1 MPLPKIN
8 TPTYE
13 LTLPSNRKN
22 VIYRPFLVREQKILV
37 LALESEDQKQIT
49 DAIIQ
54 IIGDC
59 LITKNIDVTKLPTFD
74 IEYLFLNVRSKSV
87 GETVEVNVTCPDDG
101 KTKVETSINIDDIKV
116 VKDKNHKF
124 IIQLDD
130 KYSMKLK
137 YPTLDQFVEN
147 NFDFEMAEP
156 KESVSAAMSMLSTC
170 IDMIYDQ
177 EESWDASES
186 TKEELDEFIDQL
198 NSKQFQEVEQFFRT
212 MPKLSHKLKVKN
224 PQTGVESEVVLEG
237 LVSFFSQVWPT

>member
-13 LTLPSNRKN
+13 LTLPSNRKK
-22 VIYRPFLVREQKILV
+22 VKYRPFLVREEKILV

-59 LITKNIDVTKLPTFD
+59 LITKNVDVTKLPTFD

-116 VKDKNHKF
+116 VKDKNHKL
-124 IIQLDD
+124 IVQLDD

-137 YPTLDQFVEN
+137 YPSLDQFIEN
-147 NFDFEMAEP
+147 NFDFEMAAP
-156 KESVSAAMSMLSTC
+156 NESVSAAMSMLSSC
-170 IDMIYDQ
+170 IDMIYDE

-198 NSKQFQEVEQFFRT
+198 NTKQFQEVEEFFRT
-212 MPKLSHKLKVKN
+212 MPKLSHKLKVTN

-237 LVSFFSQVWPT
+237 LASFFS

>member
-13 LTLPSNRKN
+13 LTLPSNRKK
-22 VIYRPFLVREQKILV
+22 VRYRPFLVREEKILV

-87 GETVEVNVTCPDDG
+87 GESVEVNITCPDDG

-116 VKDKNHKF
+116 VKSKDHKL
-124 IIQLDD
+124 IVKLDD

-137 YPTLDQFVEN
+137 YPSLDQFVEN

-156 KESVSAAMSMLSTC
+156 NESVSAAMSMLSSC
-170 IDMIYDQ
+170 IDIIYDE

-198 NSKQFQEVEQFFRT
+198 NTKQFQEVEEFFRT
-212 MPKLSHKLKVKN
+212 MPKLSHKLKVTN

-237 LVSFFSQVWPT
+237 LASFFS

>member
-13 LTLPSNRKN
+13 LTLPSNRKK
-22 VIYRPFLVREQKILV
+22 VRYRPFLVREEKILV

-87 GETVEVNVTCPDDG
+87 GESVEVNITCPDDG

-116 VKDKNHKF
+116 VKSKDHKL
-124 IIQLDD
+124 IVQLDE

-137 YPTLDQFVEN
+137 YPSLDQFIEN

-156 KESVSAAMSMLSTC
+156 NESVSAAMSMLSSC
-170 IDMIYDQ
+170 IDIIYDQ

-198 NSKQFQEVEQFFRT
+198 NTKQFQEVEEFFRT
-212 MPKLSHKLKVKN
+212 MPKLSHTLKVTN

-237 LVSFFSQVWPT
+237 LASFFS

>member
-13 LTLPSNRKN
+13 LTLPSNKKK
-22 VIYRPFLVREQKILV
+22 VKYRPFLVREEKILV

-116 VKDKNHKF
+116 VKDKNHKL
-124 IIQLDD
+124 IVQLDD

-137 YPTLDQFVEN
+137 YPTLDQFIEN
-147 NFDFEMAEP
+147 NFDFEMAEA

-170 IDMIYDQ
+170 IDMIYDDQ
-177 EESWDASES
+177 ESWDASES
-186 TKEELDEFIDQL
+186 TKEELDAFIDQM
-198 NSKQFQEVEQFFRT
+198 NTKQFQEVEQFFKT
-212 MPKLSHKLKVKN
+212 MPKLSHTLKVKN
-224 PQTGVESEVVLEG
+224 PQTDVESEVVLEG
-237 LVSFFSQVWPT
+237 LASFFS

>member
-13 LTLPSNRKN
+13 LTLPSNKKK
-22 VIYRPFLVREQKILV
+22 VKYRPFLVREEKILV

-116 VKDKNHKF
+116 IKDKNHKL
-124 IIQLDD
+124 IVQLDD

-137 YPTLDQFVEN
+137 YPTLDQFIEN
-147 NFDFEMAEP
+147 NFDFEMAEA
-156 KESVSAAMSMLSTC
+156 KESVSVAMSMLSTC
-170 IDMIYDQ
+170 IDMIYDDQ
-177 EESWDASES
+177 ESWDASES
-186 TKEELDEFIDQL
+186 TKEELDEFIDQM
-198 NSKQFQEVEQFFRT
+198 NTKQFQEVEQFFKT
-212 MPKLSHKLKVKN
+212 MPKLSHTLKVKN
-224 PQTGVESEVVLEG
+224 PQTDVESEVVLEG
-237 LVSFFSQVWPT
+237 LASFFS

>member
-13 LTLPSNRKN
+13 LTLPSNRKK
-22 VIYRPFLVREQKILV
+22 VRYRPFLVREEKILV

-59 LITKNIDVTKLPTFD
+59 LITKNVDVTKLPTFD

-87 GETVEVNVTCPDDG
+87 GESVEVNITCPDDG

-116 VKDKNHKF
+116 VKSKDHKL
-124 IIQLDD
+124 IVKLDE

-137 YPTLDQFVEN
+137 YPSLDQFIEN

-156 KESVSAAMSMLSTC
+156 NESVSAAMSMLSSC
-170 IDMIYDQ
+170 IDMIYDE

-186 TKEELDEFIDQL
+186 TKDELDEFIDQL
-198 NSKQFQEVEQFFRT
+198 NTKQFQEVEEFFRT
-212 MPKLSHKLKVKN
+212 MPKLSHTLKVTN
-224 PQTGVESEVVLEG
+224 PKTGVESEVVLEG
-237 LVSFFSQVWPT
+237 LASFFS

>member
-13 LTLPSNRKN
+13 LTLPSNRKK
-22 VIYRPFLVREQKILV
+22 VKYRPFLVREEKILV

-49 DAIIQ
+49 DAIVQ

-59 LITKNIDVTKLPTFD
+59 LITKNVDVTKLPTFD

-116 VKDKNHKF
+116 VKDKNHKL
-124 IIQLDD
+124 IVQLDD

-137 YPTLDQFVEN
+137 YPSLDQFIEN
-147 NFDFEMAEP
+147 NFDFEMAAP
-156 KESVSAAMSMLSTC
+156 NESVSAAMSMLSSC
-170 IDMIYDQ
+170 IDMIYDE

-198 NSKQFQEVEQFFRT
+198 NTKQFQQVEEFFRT
-212 MPKLSHKLKVKN
+212 MPKLSHKLKVTN

-237 LVSFFSQVWPT
+237 LASFFS

>member
-13 LTLPSNRKN
+13 LTLPSNKKKIR
-22 VIYRPFLVREQKILV
+22 YRPFLVREEKILV
-37 LALESEDQKQIT
+37 LAMESNDQKQIT

-87 GETVEVNVTCPDDG
+87 GETVEVNITCPDDG
-101 KTKVETSINIDDIKV
+101 KTTVETSINIDDIKV
-116 VKDKNHKF
+116 VKNKDHKL

-177 EESWDASES
+177 EESWDATES

-198 NSKQFQEVEQFFRT
+198 NTKQFQEVEQFFRT
-212 MPKLSHKLKVKN
+212 MPKLTHKLKVKN

-237 LVSFFSQVWPT
+237 LASFFS

>member
-13 LTLPSNRKN
+13 LTLPSNRKK
-22 VIYRPFLVREQKILV
+22 VRYRPFLVREEKILV

-59 LITKNIDVTKLPTFD
+59 LITKNVDVTKLPTFD

-87 GETVEVNVTCPDDG
+87 GESVEVNITCPDDG

-116 VKDKNHKF
+116 VKNKDHKL
-124 IIQLDD
+124 IVKLDE

-137 YPTLDQFVEN
+137 YPSLDQFIEN

-156 KESVSAAMSMLSTC
+156 NESVSAAMSMLSSC
-170 IDMIYDQ
+170 IDMIYDE

-198 NSKQFQEVEQFFRT
+198 NTKQFQEVEEFFRT
-212 MPKLSHKLKVKN
+212 MPKLSHTLKVKN

-237 LVSFFSQVWPT
+237 LASFFS

>member
-13 LTLPSNRKN
+13 LTLPSNKKK
-22 VIYRPFLVREQKILV
+22 VKYRPFLVREEKILV

-116 VKDKNHKF
+116 VKDKNHKL
-124 IIQLDD
+124 IVQLDD

-137 YPTLDQFVEN
+137 YPTLDQFIEN
-147 NFDFEMAEP
+147 NFDFEMAEA

-170 IDMIYDQ
+170 IDMIYDDQ
-177 EESWDASES
+177 ESWDASES
-186 TKEELDEFIDQL
+186 TKEELDEFIDQM
-198 NSKQFQEVEQFFRT
+198 NTKQFQEVEQFFKT
-212 MPKLSHKLKVKN
+212 MPKLSHTLKVKN
-224 PQTGVESEVVLEG
+224 PQTDVESEVVLEG
-237 LVSFFSQVWPT
+237 LASFFS

>member
-13 LTLPSNRKN
+13 LTLPSNRKK
-22 VIYRPFLVREQKILV
+22 IRYRPFLVREEKILV
-37 LALESEDQKQIT
+37 LAMESNDQKQIT
-49 DAIIQ
+49 DAIVQ

-87 GETVEVNVTCPDDG
+87 GETVEVNITCPDDG
-101 KTKVETSINIDDIKV
+101 KTTVETSINIDDIKV
-116 VKDKNHKF
+116 VKNKDHKL

-147 NFDFEMAEP
+147 NFDFEMAEV
-156 KESVSAAMSMLSTC
+156 KESVSVAMSMLSTC

-198 NSKQFQEVEQFFRT
+198 NTKQFQEVEQFFRT

-237 LVSFFSQVWPT
+237 LASFFS